1 MNMKGM
7 TVMKFKKLIS
17 MAVTA
22 AMVFALAAPAFAV
35 VPSGGSSSGDSGS
48 SGSNGSSGSGA
59 VTETPAANNNSEEPA
74 ENSVSVDSSI
84 EIPTVKVTV
93 PTSGAVVLNPY
104 KMKFKVGSDEKTDI
118 FYSAPIICKNESDCD
133 LDVSASA
140 SVLAGGDIKIVDAAN
155 SVQTTEAG
163 DKNVWIEMKSGKFAD
178 KDSTAFSQESTDLK
192 FTFEKAGTGYGYGAK
207 GAGISIEDK
216 YLSLPYSEDATYFG
230 FILNGDVNKKT
241 KDVWAVEDTITVTIV
256 LTFIPQSIA
265 ANA

>member
-1 MNMKGM
+1 
-7 TVMKFKKLIS
+7 MKFKKLIS

-22 AMVFALAAPAFAV
+22 AMVFALAAPAFALGGNSGTDT
-35 VPSGGSSSGDSGS
+35 SGGGTQT
-48 SGSNGSSGSGA
+48 A
-59 VTETPAANNNSEEPA
+59 TPAADTGSGDTEEPA
-74 ENSVSVDSSI
+74 ENSIAVDSSI

-104 KMKFKVGSDEKTDI
+104 KMKFKVGSDDKTDI

-133 LDVSASA
+133 LNVSASA
-140 SVLAGGDIKIVDAAN
+140 SVTAGGDIKIVDAAN
-155 SVQTTEAG
+155 SVQTTEPG
-163 DKNVWIEMKSGKFAD
+163 DKNVWIEMQSGTFDD
-178 KDSTAFSQESTDLK
+178 KDSTAFKAESADLK

-241 KDVWAVEDTITVTIV
+241 KDVWAVEDTVTVTIV

>member
-22 AMVFALAAPAFAV
+22 AMVFALAAPAFAL
-35 VPSGGSSSGDSGS
+35 GGNTGDTQ
-48 SGSNGSSGSGA
+48 
-59 VTETPAANNNSEEPA
+59 TETPPANTGSSETEEPA
-74 ENSVSVDSSI
+74 ENSIAVDSSI

-104 KMKFKVGSDEKTDI
+104 KMKFKVGSDDKTDI

-133 LDVSASA
+133 LDVSAIA
-140 SVLAGGDIKIVDAAN
+140 SVKTGGDVKIVDAAT
-155 SVQTTEAG
+155 SVQTTDAG
-163 DKNVWIEMKSGKFAD
+163 DKNVWIEMKSGTFDD
-178 KDSTAFSQESTDLK
+178 KDSTAFKAESADLK
-192 FTFEKAGTGYGYGAK
+192 FTFEQANKGYGYGA
-207 GAGISIEDK
+207 AGTTGVSIDDK

-241 KDVWAVEDTITVTIV
+241 KDVWAVEDTVTVTIV

>member
-1 MNMKGM
+1 MSMKGM

-22 AMVFALAAPAFAV
+22 AMVFALAAPAFALGGTDT
-35 VPSGGSSSGDSGS
+35 SGGGTQT
-48 SGSNGSSGSGA
+48 A
-59 VTETPAANNNSEEPA
+59 TPAADTGSGDTEEAA
-74 ENSVSVDSSI
+74 ENSIAVDSSI

-155 SVQTTEAG
+155 SVQTTEPG
-163 DKNVWIEMKSGKFAD
+163 DKNVWIEMQSGTFAD
-178 KDSTAFSQESTDLK
+178 KDSTAFATPANDLK

-265 ANA
+265 ANANA